1 VRTRFGRP
9 TNTRASEPAHPDNGA
24 NPIPGRSPHPDRAN
38 LSGGAQLSL
47 LVLSCNEE
55 DTTAIDLAS
64 GALIRLRVPWPVG
77 HDPDLTAFDVVA
89 ARLADD
95 PETDDLA
102 QPEAA
107 TAGGLPRHVGTMR
120 PRRARRLLQALTASP
135 DGPLLG
141 FPGASAPYWE
151 FRGQRPSAAL
161 IIPTR
166 GPQFIRRVKEGST
179 WVRFG
184 WNRDD
189 VWLPVE
195 SADATRAL
203 DAARRDRLSGKG
215 LATALGFRPH
225 YLLVALTQ
233 PRDSHCYKVCTAV
246 LPRG

>member
-1 VRTRFGRP
+1 
-9 TNTRASEPAHPDNGA
+9 
-24 NPIPGRSPHPDRAN
+24 
-38 LSGGAQLSL
+38 
-47 LVLSCNEE
+47 
-55 DTTAIDLAS
+55 
-64 GALIRLRVPWPVG
+64 
-77 HDPDLTAFDVVA
+77 DPDLTAFDLVET
-89 ARLADD
+89 RLAED

-107 TAGGLPRHVGTMR
+107 TSAGLPRHVGTMR
-120 PRRARRLLQALTASP
+120 ARKARRNMRALAAAP

-151 FRGQRPSAAL
+151 FRGQQPSAAL
-161 IIPTR
+161 IVPTR
-166 GPQFIRRVKEGST
+166 GPQFIRRAKEGST

-184 WNRDD
+184 WDRDD

-195 SADATRAL
+195 SAEAIRAL
-203 DAARRDRLSGKG
+203 DAARRERLSGKA
-215 LATALGFRPH
+215 LATALGFRPY

>member
-1 VRTRFGRP
+1 VRAPVTGR
-9 TNTRASEPAHPDNGA
+9 AD
-24 NPIPGRSPHPDRAN
+24 
-38 LSGGAQLSL
+38 LSGGSELSL
-47 LVLSCNEE
+47 LVLACTEE

-64 GALIRLRVPWPVG
+64 GALIRLRVMWPVG
-77 HDPDLTAFDVVA
+77 HDPDLAAFDIVKA
-89 ARLADD
+89 TLADD

-107 TAGGLPRHVGTMR
+107 TVVGLPRHVGTMR
-120 PRRARRLLQALTASP
+120 ARKARRLLHALTGAP
-135 DGPLLG
+135 DGPLFG

-161 IIPTR
+161 IVPSR
-166 GPQFIRRVKEGST
+166 GPQFIRRAKEGST

-184 WNRDD
+184 WDRDD
-189 VWLPVE
+189 IWLPVE

-203 DAARRDRLSGKG
+203 DAARRDRLSGKA

-225 YLLVALTQ
+225 YLLVCLTQ
-233 PRDSHCYKVCTAV
+233 PRDSHCYKVCTAI